1 MTCNLNDIDSDFHKK
16 GNGGN
21 VQDISNKS
29 SIPPRHME
37 LNGEYAGEFN
47 DNHNSNTDCVQLSDP
62 HAPRKWK
69 RIEREPPVNGQPS
82 NSQNP
87 SEKKRTCKDGEA
99 DLPELQNKKVHV
111 SKAKSSG
118 NFNGGG
124 CRAAPPRRMS
134 LIVWN
139 CRELGTLCT
148 GKELERIVQEKDPS
162 VVFMIRVPGFLAGG

>member
-1 MTCNLNDIDSDFHKK
+1 MHS
-16 GNGGN
+16 
-21 VQDISNKS
+21 
-29 SIPPRHME
+29 
-37 LNGEYAGEFN
+37 
-47 DNHNSNTDCVQLSDP
+47 
-62 HAPRKWK
+62 
-69 RIEREPPVNGQPS
+69 QPS

-139 CRELGTLCT
+139 CRELGNLCT

-162 VVFMIRVPGFLAGG
+162 VVFRVPGFLAGGWRKAKKKFSNTHPYSINKLSSKTNTQKSLFFNISRSTF